1 MLILLET
8 LQRFAQRRRRSGAGS
23 SGIWAGVAFAT
34 FLLRL
39 YKRREKPATLH
50 EVLRPGESILIT
62 HTTQP
67 HG

>member
-1 MLILLET
+1 MLYWLEFV
-8 LQRFAQRRRRSGAGS
+8 QRMAQRRRRAGAGGVWT
-23 SGIWAGVAFAT
+23 GIVFAT

-39 YKRREKPATLH
+39 HKRRAKPATLS
-50 EVLRPGESILIT
+50 EVLHPGESILIT